1 MYIYINSKQ
10 PYKRVMN
17 KLFVLAAGFLNEIEV
32 LRNENKAVVQKK
44 GQKRKAEHWHFC
56 RASKGSFMVMGL

>member
-1 MYIYINSKQ
+1 
-10 PYKRVMN
+10 MN
-17 KLFVLAAGFLNEIEV
+17 KLFVLAAGLLNEIEV
-32 LRNENKAVVQKK
+32 LRNENKVVVQKK